1 MHSEP
6 GMVKA
11 GDEQEAENHPR
22 GMALNQSKR
31 PRLLPVTGAAYI
43 GTLQNRTCFKGETGW
58 LRNIIC
64 PSLRGADFFYVIGNY
79 SVMFL
84 LHLKTLCEDA
94 ARALFRK

>member
-31 PRLLPVTGAAYI
+31 PRLLPVTGAAYD
-43 GTLQNRTCFKGETGW
+43 GT
-58 LRNIIC
+58 
-64 PSLRGADFFYVIGNY
+64 S
-79 SVMFL
+79 
-84 LHLKTLCEDA
+84 
-94 ARALFRK
+94 